1 MYGIWF
7 NGNQFKPGFF
17 SGVFQEN
24 EASGVQSDS
33 QRMYVRQ
40 MYPASRL
47 YHVTAD
53 HTASQIMDVTLP
65 RGTLV
70 GIIKEGDPMGNKE
83 RWFVDNGGM
92 WRSVRG

>member
-1 MYGIWF
+1 M
-7 NGNQFKPGFF
+7 
-17 SGVFQEN
+17 FQEN

-40 MYPASRL
+40 MYPVSRL

-70 GIIKEGDPMGNKE
+70 AIIKEGDPMGNKE
-83 RWFVDNGGM
+83 RWFVDNGGRC
-92 WRSVRG
+92 RSVRDS